1 MLLYIRVP
9 AGCSCLERRSDIG
22 TVGGRAHVMPCHVM
36 SVYVSNTPASR
47 IKNEDEESLIG
58 ELARQSRQSLHH
70 NGPSL
75 SLSSETRDMDSKLE
89 PTFWYLV
96 YHRFSSFFAVC
107 LRLCSHVFAAAM
119 LSYDMAVAATLTK
132 QNMAGSP
139 VCAIGYVV
147 RSIRHALNYVGIM
160 GLLRITKML
169 YSVYMS
175 DVLLIHVCTT
185 VCK

>member
-1 MLLYIRVP
+1 MILVRL
-9 AGCSCLERRSDIG
+9 A
-22 TVGGRAHVMPCHVM
+22 VGPMSCHVM
-36 SVYVSNTPASR
+36 SCPCTSRTPLPRESR
-47 IKNEDEESLIG
+47 MKMKNHSSGSLPDRVDRACTIMV
-58 ELARQSRQSLHH
+58 
-70 NGPSL
+70 PSL

-119 LSYDMAVAATLTK
+119 LSYDIAVAATLTK